1 MLFTFTQQE
10 ERKFNSSSAMAGHR
24 EFNNVGFG
32 FICKWLEIYHASQ
45 TRNLS
50 QLTEIGPYETATTYC
65 NSLKYKPRK
74 WWKHGTV
81 FAFGGGFAMLLHSLS
96 IPYVYDNSDNSF
108 NLSLKS
114 LSYTHNFVTFSSRQ
128 LATSEFL
135 QIVCNHSLTTF
146 RHLQQEG

>member
-74 WWKHGTV
+74 
-81 FAFGGGFAMLLHSLS
+81 
-96 IPYVYDNSDNSF
+96 
-108 NLSLKS
+108 
-114 LSYTHNFVTFSSRQ
+114 
-128 LATSEFL
+128 
-135 QIVCNHSLTTF
+135 
-146 RHLQQEG
+146 